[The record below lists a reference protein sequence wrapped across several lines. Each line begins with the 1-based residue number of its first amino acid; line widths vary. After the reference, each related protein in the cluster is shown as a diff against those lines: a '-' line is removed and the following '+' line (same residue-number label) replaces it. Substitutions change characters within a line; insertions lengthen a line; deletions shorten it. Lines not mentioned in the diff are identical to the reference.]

1 MILFFILHIKAWACH
16 LIGSHP
22 DVQKKIQM
30 ELDDV
35 FGDADRF
42 VTNEDLG
49 NLKYLECVIK
59 ESLRLF
65 FSFKVA

>member
-1 MILFFILHIKAWACH
+1 M
-16 LIGSHP
+16 IGSHP
-22 DVQKKIQM
+22 IVQQKMQT
-30 ELDDV
+30 ELDEV

-59 ESLRLF
+59 ESLRYGKWLF
-65 FSFKVA
+65 EIYYFIRFNIFDNIS